1 MRKSKFVCMYCG
13 APVKADDAEV
23 CHCCGVSY
31 PTSGLRAVLL
41 SPFAIAFYV
50 IVVLAFMT
58 FWFWQ
63 DL

>member
-1 MRKSKFVCMYCG
+1 MRKSKFVCMYYG
-13 APVKADDAEV
+13 APVKADAEV

-41 SPFAIAFYV
+41 SSFAIAFYV

>member
-13 APVKADDAEV
+13 APVKADAEV

-50 IVVLAFMT
+50 IVALAFMT
-58 FWFWQ
+58 FWFWP

>member
-23 CHCCGVSY
+23 CHCCGD
-31 PTSGLRAVLL
+31 PTSGLRALLL

-50 IVVLAFMT
+50 IVALAFVT

>member
-13 APVKADDAEV
+13 APVKADAEV

-41 SPFAIAFYV
+41 SPFAIAFF

-63 DL
+63 DF